1 MQANL
6 DNDKSMMARFN
17 WRWSDALVT
26 KTMAQF
32 QPGPTGQSM
41 VSIEND
47 YTGSDFTASI
57 KALNPSVLEGG
68 LTGMVTGE
76 YLQSITK
83 RLSLGLSALWQRQ
96 GLNQGPEM
104 MLTYAARYKTPEWIA
119 SAQFVSMGVV
129 QGSYWRKIAERVEG
143 GVSAQ
148 LSYMQAPGGAMMGGG
163 AKAEGVATIGA
174 KYDFRTSQFKAQVDS
189 QGRVGCLLEKRLAP
203 AVSVTFVGQIDHV
216 KVRQTQLSVSVDLLT
231 INRARAKSVCQ
242 YPLML

>member
-6 DNDKSMMARFN
+6 DNEKAMMARFN
-17 WRWSDALVT
+17 WRWSNALVT
-26 KTMAQF
+26 KTMANF
-32 QPGPTGQSM
+32 QPGPTGQTM

-57 KALNPSVLEGG
+57 KALNPSLLEGG
-68 LTGMVTGE
+68 LTGMVTAE
-76 YLQSITK
+76 YLQSITS
-83 RLSLGLSALWQRQ
+83 RLSLGLAALWQRQ
-96 GLNQGPEM
+96 AMSQGPEM

-119 SAQFVSMGVV
+119 SAQFISLGVL
-129 QGSYWRKIAERVEG
+129 QASYWRRIADRVEG

-148 LSYMQAPGGAMMGGG
+148 LSYAPSPSGQMMGGG

-189 QGRVGCLLEKRLAP
+189 AGRIGCLLEKRLAP

-216 KVRQTQLSVSVDLLT
+216 KVSNTALEFFIT
-231 INRARAKSVCQ
+231 N
-242 YPLML
+242 Y